1 MFPTLKRLAL
11 AAGVSLVSLMSYSA
25 AVSAQD
31 VTFVLSANEVG
42 VPTYNPPKASNT
54 NEVYYL
60 LYDRLVELD
69 ATKGYHPHLA
79 ESWEEAPDGM
89 SWVFHLKKGVTF
101 HNGEPFNAE
110 TVAAWIPL
118 YANTDNAYMI
128 DAIDKVEVVDE
139 YTAKFVMK
147 RPEPNLLYNLAS
159 TFMGVV
165 EPKAYAAMGEDYGV
179 TDAVGTG
186 PFKFES
192 FTVGQETTLTR
203 NDDYTW
209 GSELAVN
216 AGPAKFDHAVF
227 REIPEDSTAF
237 LELKTGGVDMLL
249 GIPTDYLGEVAKEP
263 SLAVLTLPGQEL
275 SYFVMNVTKAP
286 FDDIKVR
293 EAAAKA
299 INQKEI
305 VDNIYGGVGQA
316 ADTFLISALAE
327 SKVAPQYKISYD
339 PDRANKLLD
348 EAGWVMGADGVRAKD
363 GQPLHIELWT
373 QSDSS
378 FRRLTEVVQ
387 AQLKAVGI
395 DATITTFDSSTIR
408 DEYKKDVHQAA
419 VRSYFWD
426 NADIIDWFF
435 GADRAGYP
443 NISMLND
450 PKAEELR
457 EKALKG
463 SKNGAERIANFTAYH
478 EYILSL
484 FPFSPI
490 YQPVVSVG
498 YNKDRLKLI
507 DNSNLSS
514 FQQESILGLEVLN

>member
-1 MFPTLKRLAL
+1 MLPGRGSLTRRMWWSEVGRAFIPPSPNMPTPDTALVYPGMCLLEGTTLSEGRGTCRPFEQFGAPWLDAPRLAR
-11 AAGVSLVSLMSYSA
+11 AMSA
-25 AVSAQD
+25 ARLPGVRFAPVAFTPDTSKHQGQPCQGLR
-31 VTFVLSANEVG
+31 LS
-42 VPTYNPPKASNT
+42 
-54 NEVYYL
+54 
-60 LYDRLVELD
+60 
-69 ATKGYHPHLA
+69 
-79 ESWEEAPDGM
+79 
-89 SWVFHLKKGVTF
+89 
-101 HNGEPFNAE
+101 
-110 TVAAWIPL
+110 
-118 YANTDNAYMI
+118 
-128 DAIDKVEVVDE
+128 
-139 YTAKFVMK
+139 
-147 RPEPNLLYNLAS
+147 
-159 TFMGVV
+159 
-165 EPKAYAAMGEDYGV
+165 V

-192 FTVGQETTLTR
+192 FTVGQETTLIR

-216 AGPAKFDHAVF
+216 AGPAKFDHAIF

-305 VDNIYGGVGQA
+305 VDNIYGGVGQP

-348 EAGWVMGADGVRAKD
+348 EAGWVMGADGIRAKD
-363 GQPLHIELWT
+363 GQPLHIDLWT

-457 EKALKG
+457 AKAMTG